1 MTDAD
6 YGHVARF
13 GTVHDGHCD
22 QCNVLFEGIEWLVRL
37 LWGDME

>member
-1 MTDAD
+1 MMD

-22 QCNVLFEGIEWLVRL
+22 QCNVLFEGIEWLVRK
-37 LWGDME
+37 LWGDTE